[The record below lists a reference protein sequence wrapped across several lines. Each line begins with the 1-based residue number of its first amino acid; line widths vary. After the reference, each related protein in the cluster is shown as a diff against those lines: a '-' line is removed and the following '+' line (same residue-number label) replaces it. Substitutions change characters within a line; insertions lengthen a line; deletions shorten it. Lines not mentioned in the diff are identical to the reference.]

1 LVYVLVRMVRWL
13 ILLAVGVAG
22 AAQAQA
28 AAISNDDA
36 GAGAASRPAA
46 QVEVPGL
53 QPVRGMRASPRLRE
67 HLLPGDSISTFVQG
81 DQIDGSPD
89 TAFTLTGHAQIRR
102 PDAVLKGD
110 RIHYDRKTGEVTVD
124 GNLRVL
130 RDATLITGPSG
141 RINLDDDEGEINA
154 PDFWLGAT
162 GGTAQA
168 QHADIF
174 SQSEFR
180 LTQVRYSGCSC
191 SDPSWYIKA
200 DSLDVDMDE
209 NEGVARNGVLYF
221 KGVPILASPHLTF
234 PVKDERKS
242 GFLMPTYSASS
253 RTGFTLA
260 VPYYLNLAPNYDLTL
275 DPQLMSKRG
284 MMLGATGRY
293 LGDGYTGLT
302 QLNYLPSDREAHR
315 DRWMYRWTHYQRFDG
330 GFYANWDI
338 QRVSDNN
345 YYRDINNTIGLN
357 TASTVYLPQTIT
369 AGWLNTYWNASVQS
383 LHYQT
388 LQDPAAPVAPPFN
401 ELAARVNGHR
411 YDWNGFDVNMDAS
424 AVRFTR
430 PLQLGTRLSPDGNRF
445 QIYPS
450 VSYPIVHPG
459 WYITPKIGV
468 NYTQYGN
475 TNWYNTDFNQLG
487 GLSSYGTS
495 ASRTVPILSL
505 DTGMTFD
512 RQTSLFGRSAT
523 QTLEPRLYYL
533 YIPYRNQNNLPVYD
547 TYLAPFSFD
556 QAFQENR
563 YVGGWD
569 RINNANQLTAAV
581 TTRWIDNATG
591 LERFSL
597 SGGIQQYFVDQMVTL
612 PGEVARTHQHSDLL
626 GGASAALTDTL
637 STDLG
642 VQYDAYGHRVSQA
655 YTSLRWSPQRLTT
668 VALTYRYQSNALINQ
683 QYLPTPQNQISLG
696 VQWPF
701 SKHWYGVGR
710 IDYALGQEATG
721 GNSRFP
727 QAMLGVEYKSDCCWS
742 ARVVFQRYAISG
754 SQANTAL
761 FFQLELTGLG
771 SLGSDPMDLINRN
784 IPGYQP
790 VTPAPQP
797 GSSFERYE

>member
-1 LVYVLVRMVRWL
+1 LVFVLVRMVRWL
-13 ILLAVGVAG
+13 IFLAVGVAG

-28 AAISNDDA
+28 AAVSNTGTDA
-36 GAGAASRPAA
+36 AARPSSR
-46 QVEVPGL
+46 VEVPGL
-53 QPVRGMRASPRLRE
+53 QLPAGMRSSSRLRE
-67 HLLPGDSISTFVQG
+67 HGLSSDAISTFIQG
-81 DQIDGSPD
+81 DQMAGNPD
-89 TAFTLTGHAQIRR
+89 TSFTLTGHAQIRR

-110 RIHYDRKTGEVTVD
+110 SIHYDRATGEVTVN

-141 RINLDDDEGEINA
+141 HINLDDYQGEIRK

-174 SQSEFR
+174 SKSEFR
-180 LTQVRYSGCSC
+180 LTQVRYSSCSC

-200 DSLDVDMDE
+200 DSLDIDMDA
-209 NEGVARNGVLYF
+209 NEGVARDGVLYF
-221 KGVPILASPHLTF
+221 KGVPILASPYLTF
-234 PVKDERKS
+234 PVKNERKS
-242 GFLMPTYSASS
+242 GFLVPSYSVSS
-253 RTGFTLA
+253 STGFTVS
-260 VPYYLNLAPNYDLTL
+260 VPYYFNLAPNYDLTL
-275 DPQLMSKRG
+275 NPQIMSKRG

-293 LGDGYTGLT
+293 LGDGYTGLA
-302 QLNYLPSDREAHR
+302 QANFLPSDRVANR
-315 DRWMYRWTHYQRFDG
+315 DRWMYRWTHYQQFG
-330 GFYANWDI
+330 NGFYANWDI

-345 YYRDINNTIGLN
+345 YFRDISNTIGLN
-357 TASTVYLPQTIT
+357 TAATVYLPQNIT
-369 AGWLNTYWNASVQS
+369 GGWANTYWNASVQS

-388 LQDPAAPVAPPFN
+388 LQDPFAPVAPPFN
-401 ELAARVNGHR
+401 ELAFRVNGHH
-411 YDWNGFDVNMDAS
+411 YDWNGFDANVDTSM
-424 AVRFTR
+424 VRFTR
-430 PLQLGTRLSPDGNRF
+430 PLEMGTRLSPDGNRF

-450 VSYPIVHPG
+450 LSYPIVHPG

-487 GLSSYGTS
+487 STTPYGTS
-495 ASRTVPILSL
+495 ASRTVPIVSL
-505 DTGMTFD
+505 DSGMTFD
-512 RQTSLFGRSAT
+512 RQTSLFGRSTT

-533 YIPYRNQNNLPVYD
+533 YVPYRNQDNLPVYD
-547 TYLAPFSFD
+547 TNLAPFSFD

-569 RINNANQLTAAV
+569 RINNANQLTAAL

-591 LERFSL
+591 LERLSL
-597 SGGIQQYFVDQMVTL
+597 SGGIQQYFVDQLVTL
-612 PGEVARTHQHSDLL
+612 PGEVKREHQHSDLL

-637 STDLG
+637 STDMG
-642 VQYDAYGHRVSQA
+642 VQYDSYGNRVSQA

-668 VALTYRYQSNALINQ
+668 VALTYRYQSAALINQ

-710 IDYALGQEATG
+710 IDYALGQEAAG

-771 SLGSDPMDLINRN
+771 SLGSDPMSLINRN

-790 VTPAPQP
+790 VTPEQQP
-797 GSSFERYE
+797 GTSFERYE

>member
-1 LVYVLVRMVRWL
+1 MVRWL

-28 AAISNDDA
+28 ASMSHAAA
-36 GAGAASRPAA
+36 GSGSAAS
-46 QVEVPGL
+46 VEVPGL
-53 QPVRGMRASPRLRE
+53 QPPLEMRSSSRLRE
-67 HLLPGDSISTFVQG
+67 LRLPGDAISTFIQADRV
-81 DQIDGSPD
+81 DGNPD
-89 TAFTLTGHAQIRR
+89 TQFTLSGHAQIRR
-102 PDAVLKGD
+102 PDAVIKGE
-110 RIHYDRKTGEVTVD
+110 RIHYDRATGEVTINGD
-124 GNLRVL
+124 LRVQ

-141 RINLDDDEGEINA
+141 HINLDDYEGAINS

-174 SQSEFR
+174 SKSEFR
-180 LTQVRYSGCSC
+180 LTQVRYSSCSC
-191 SDPSWYIKA
+191 TTPSWYIKA

-209 NEGVARNGVLYF
+209 NEGVAHDGVLYF
-221 KGVPILASPHLTF
+221 KGVPILASPYLTF
-234 PVKDERKS
+234 PVKNERKS
-242 GFLMPTYSASS
+242 GFLAPTYSTSS
-253 RTGFTLA
+253 STGFSVA

-275 DPQLMSKRG
+275 DPQIMSKRG

-293 LGDGYTGLT
+293 IGNGYTGLA
-302 QLNYLPSDREAHR
+302 QANYMPRDRVADR
-315 DRWMYRWTHYQRFDG
+315 DRWMYRWTHYQQFDG

-345 YYRDINNTIGLN
+345 YFRDISNTIGLN
-357 TASTVYLPQTIT
+357 SAATVYLPQTVT
-369 AGWLNTYWNASVQS
+369 AGWANTYWNTSVQS

-388 LQDPAAPVAPPFN
+388 LQDPDAPVAPPFN
-401 ELAARVNGHR
+401 ELAARLNGHR
-411 YDWNGFDVNMDAS
+411 YDWNGFDLNMDAS
-424 AVRFTR
+424 AIHFSR
-430 PLQLGTRLSPDGNRF
+430 PLELGKRLGPDGNRF
-445 QIYPS
+445 EIYPS

-459 WYITPKIGV
+459 WYVTPKIGV

-487 GLSSYGTS
+487 STAPYGTS
-495 ASRTVPILSL
+495 ASRTVPIVSL
-505 DTGMTFD
+505 DSGMTFD
-512 RQTSLFGRSAT
+512 RDTSLFGRSAT

-533 YIPYRNQNNLPVYD
+533 YIPYRNQSNLPVYD

-556 QAFQENR
+556 QAFEENR

-569 RINNANQLTAAV
+569 RINNANQLTAAL

-591 LERFSL
+591 LERLSL

-612 PGEVARTHQHSDLL
+612 PGEVAREHQHSDLL
-626 GGASAALTDTL
+626 GGASAALTDSL
-637 STDLG
+637 STALG
-642 VQYDAYGHRVSQA
+642 VQYDTYDHQVSQA

-668 VALTYRYQSNALINQ
+668 VALTYRYQNSSLINQ
-683 QYLPTPQNQISLG
+683 QYLPTPQNQVSLG

-701 SKHWYGVGR
+701 TKHWYGVGR
-710 IDYALGQEATG
+710 IDYALGQEASG

-754 SQANTAL
+754 TQANTAL

-790 VTPAPQP
+790 VTPAQQP
-797 GSSFERYE
+797 GTPFERYE